1 MRGPPWS
8 TLRAKVLG
16 TVLLAVACQLAAL
29 AFDAVQFQQI
39 GLWIGTIND
48 AWLPLA
54 REASRMEAQVA
65 RGDQVRLVESA
76 TKASGLAQ
84 AAAKNPPDDEER
96 AHLQAAVAQCAD
108 VLAAAAQGGEAA
120 RDEVLQLA
128 ALADSRIAAVSR
140 KTESAQAAAQRTSV
154 LLALLTPLLGGVLWW
169 YAAGALRPITGLTEG
184 VRQLARGERPAF
196 RVEGDEEI
204 ATLARAMQLAVE
216 AIEER
221 DRASEKLARSER
233 LALVGQML
241 AQVTHEVRNPLNAMS
256 LHAELLGEDVA
267 DPEQRKLV
275 DTIVA
280 EIRRLESVTERY
292 LDLARRRPPEA
303 AVEDPVAL
311 AEAVVGLEEEKL
323 RRAGVE
329 VAVVGV
335 RGASREFDGN
345 AIRRS
350 LLNLVRNAAEAGAKR
365 VRVEVSVTESYVSWS
380 VVDDGP
386 GMAPDVAARVFDP
399 FFSTRARG
407 TGLGLAIARQDVEDL
422 GGTLSVESTL
432 GVGSTF
438 RVVLPAPVGGRG
450 A

>member
-1 MRGPPWS
+1 MRGPPGS

-16 TVLLAVACQLAAL
+16 TVLVAVACQLGAL
-29 AFDAVQFQQI
+29 VYDAVQFQQI
-39 GLWIGTIND
+39 GLWIGTVND
-48 AWLPLA
+48 AWLPLTRA
-54 REASRMEAQVA
+54 ASRMEAQVA
-65 RGDQVRLVESA
+65 RGDQARLLESA
-76 TKASGLAQ
+76 GK
-84 AAAKNPPDDEER
+84 AAALAEAAAQQPPDDEER

-108 VLAAAAQGGEAA
+108 VQAAAALGGDRA
-120 RDEVLQLA
+120 REEVLQLA
-128 ALADSRIAAVSR
+128 TLADSRIAAVSR
-140 KTESAQAAAQRTSV
+140 KTERAQSDALRASV
-154 LLALLTPLLGGVLWW
+154 ILALLTPILGGALWW
-169 YAAGALRPITGLTEG
+169 YAAGALHPITRLTEG

-204 ATLARAMQLAVE
+204 ATLARAMQLAVD

-221 DRASEKLARSER
+221 DRAKEKLGRSER

-256 LHAELLGEDVA
+256 LHAELLGEDVS

-303 AVEDPVAL
+303 APEDPVSL
-311 AEAVVGLEEEKL
+311 AEAVVALEEEKL
-323 RRAGVE
+323 RRGGVE
-329 VAVVGV
+329 VGVVGA
-335 RGASREFDGN
+335 RGSTREFDGN
-345 AIRRS
+345 AIRRA
-350 LLNLVRNAAEAGAKR
+350 LLNLVRNAAEAGATR
-365 VRVEVSVTESYVSWS
+365 VRVEVAVGAASVAWS

-422 GGTLSVESTL
+422 GGSITVESAP
-432 GVGSTF
+432 GAGSTF
-438 RVVLPAPVGGRG
+438 RVTLPARG
-450 A
+450 VDAG